1 MPSAGYV
8 DGVPLPN
15 HSGTCYATAR
25 MDQLRQLR
33 KSRHLTQVQLGL
45 LLGVQPAAVGRWER
59 GEVIPR
65 KRMRRQLARQLGVT
79 EEELALDQL
88 ADEGDDD

>member
-1 MPSAGYV
+1 
-8 DGVPLPN
+8 
-15 HSGTCYATAR
+15 
-25 MDQLRQLR
+25 
-33 KSRHLTQVQLGL
+33 VQLGL

-65 KRMRRQLARQLGVT
+65 KRMRRKLAF
-79 EEELALDQL
+79 DQL